1 MSEKN
6 NFGLVLKESAGLPMV
21 RIDRDGF
28 LRTALS
34 PHFDEDT
41 VNKAIAFN
49 PAYAG
54 ITTDEIKKIANSCI
68 NYETTKV
75 TAISAAAGIPGGL
88 AMIGTVPAD
97 LVQYFGHVLRIA
109 QKLIYLYGWSELF
122 DESGQMDDGTA
133 NLLTLFVGVMFGVNG
148 AASAIVKISEAA
160 AQKAAKSLAQ
170 KALTKGMIYPIV
182 KKVATALGVKMTKDV
197 FAKGVAKFI
206 PIIGGVASGTVT
218 YVTYKPMAKKLRN
231 HLAEL
236 RLADAE
242 FYMKMLLAEI
252 KKDFKQQNKYPFRL
266 DEMEEPTIPA
276 TLNERDSHVDEK
288 LPEVILWALPQD
300 RIANSRIQANFNVAN
315 GRANKLLSKM
325 EEWKLIRRLHGNL
338 GWELI
343 PNCYGDLSAEVIHCL
358 TGYGK
363 SEDEIREI
371 LSGKESSSSNAKA
384 TSTPASSIV
393 DTSAG
398 EGKERSS
405 TNTKVSPQQTSAES
419 MQPVESR
426 LKDGYIKVIRRSD

>member
-1 MSEKN
+1 MGNEI
-6 NFGLVLKESAGLPMV
+6 NFGLVLKESASLPMV
-21 RIDRDGF
+21 RIDREVF
-28 LRTALS
+28 LKTALS
-34 PHFDEDT
+34 PHFDEGT

-75 TAISAAAGIPGGL
+75 TALSAAAGIPGGF

-133 NLLTLFVGVMFGVNG
+133 NLLTLFVGVMFGVSG
-148 AASAIVKISEAA
+148 ATSAIVKISEAA

-170 KALTKGMIYPIV
+170 KALTKGVIYPIA

-218 YVTYKPMAKKLRN
+218 YVTYRPMATTLRN

-242 FYMKMLLAEI
+242 FYKG
-252 KKDFKQQNKYPFRL
+252 K
-266 DEMEEPTIPA
+266 
-276 TLNERDSHVDEK
+276 
-288 LPEVILWALPQD
+288 
-300 RIANSRIQANFNVAN
+300 
-315 GRANKLLSKM
+315 
-325 EEWKLIRRLHGNL
+325 
-338 GWELI
+338 
-343 PNCYGDLSAEVIHCL
+343 GDGGTVVTYNRGFC
-358 TGYGK
+358 
-363 SEDEIREI
+363 
-371 LSGKESSSSNAKA
+371 
-384 TSTPASSIV
+384 
-393 DTSAG
+393 
-398 EGKERSS
+398 
-405 TNTKVSPQQTSAES
+405 
-419 MQPVESR
+419 
-426 LKDGYIKVIRRSD
+426 